1 MRKFDYISFRITG
14 KSHVK
19 KKLTSVVSKSVW
31 GNPAMKVSK
40 TRNRQLSI
48 SSSTFKNTQICR
60 PRRNLPVNSMKEF
73 LSDGISRCLEP
84 LTRSFYQAPFL
95 KFIQFIYYRKFYRPL
110 HRLTVTRSAYLTR
123 IHTSTRPPHTH
134 THLQISIDLQQVYK
148 YIKRGRLT
156 WCYFFYKRQIVMV
169 PPPPPKKTM
178 LIIIIIIL
186 YDDD

>member
-14 KSHVK
+14 KSYVK

-40 TRNRQLSI
+40 TRNSQLSI

-73 LSDGISRCLEP
+73 LSDGISRCLGP

-95 KFIQFIYYRKFYRPL
+95 KFIQFIYFWKLLQATTQINSDPK
-110 HRLTVTRSAYLTR
+110 RLLNKN
-123 IHTSTRPPHTH
+123 TH
-134 THLQISIDLQQVYK
+134 IYTPTPQISIDLQQVYK

-156 WCYFFYKRQIVMV
+156 WCYFF
-169 PPPPPKKTM
+169 
-178 LIIIIIIL
+178 L
-186 YDDD
+186 

>member
-40 TRNRQLSI
+40 TRNSQLSI

-110 HRLTVTRSAYLTR
+110 HRLTLTRSVYLTR
-123 IHTSTRPPHTH
+123 IPTSTRPPHTH

-148 YIKRGRLT
+148 RVNNKYKKKSPHMVLFFFIKGRQL
-156 WCYFFYKRQIVMV
+156 WS
-169 PPPPPKKTM
+169 PPPQKKK
-178 LIIIIIIL
+178 LC
-186 YDDD
+186 